1 MAGQVTTITVTK
13 KGSGAR
19 VTVSVEGD
27 RPDFAKV
34 EVMDIEG
41 RSQIIL
47 LLGPTEYREL
57 GDRVVVETT
66 VEEQPIVDIVSTIQS
81 RFDPARREEWGTA
94 VNIMTT
100 KPIGADVVTMTQDN
114 SSARRSLFYVDIA
127 A

>member
-47 LLGPTEYREL
+47 LLGPTEYWEL
-57 GDRVVVETT
+57 GDRVVVED
-66 VEEQPIVDIVSTIQS
+66 QPIVDIVSTIQS